1 METTIT
7 VKHDG
12 PVVTD
17 IVTVQETGKASLVK
31 VLHALGVW
39 NDDWRQT
46 TLQIT
51 ASVIRSEEERG
62 EEYTT

>member
-1 METTIT
+1 METIIT

-31 VLHALGVW
+31 ILHALGVQ
-39 NDDWRQT
+39 NDDWKET
-46 TLQIT
+46 MLQIT
-51 ASVIRSEEERG
+51 VSVIKSEEQR
-62 EEYTT
+62 

>member
-1 METTIT
+1 METIIT
-7 VKHDG
+7 VKHTE

-31 VLHALGVW
+31 ILHALGIQ
-39 NDDWRQT
+39 NDNWKQT

-51 ASVIRSEEERG
+51 ASVLKSEEP
-62 EEYTT
+62 T

>member
-1 METTIT
+1 METIIT
-7 VKHDG
+7 VKHTE

-31 VLHALGVW
+31 VLHALGIQ
-39 NDDWRQT
+39 NDLWKQT

-51 ASVIRSEEERG
+51 ASVLKSEELA
-62 EEYTT
+62 